1 MKERK
6 KENGIN
12 KVLGRKR
19 EDRNDKKKKKKKERY
34 REKESR

>member
-6 KENGIN
+6 KEKGIN

-19 EDRNDKKKKKKKERY
+19 VDRNDKKKKKKER
-34 REKESR
+34 EI